1 MRHRSLRHGFTLVEL
16 LVVIAIIG
24 TLVGLLLPA
33 VQAAR
38 EAARLTSCSNNLKQI
53 GTALHNHHDAKN
65 RLPPSGAADNPPT
78 FGTGS
83 VSQNY
88 GVSWFVYILP
98 FIEEEGVWKKFVT
111 NGFNGNSGYGVAVN
125 PVASYLCPSSP
136 LPKKTVSGRH
146 RASYVAIAGAVNNLI
161 TSPSFNETRITSFSP
176 GCQQSRGGMLFP
188 FSKLR
193 LKDCLDGT
201 SKTVVVGEQSDYL
214 IDNNGVKQ
222 DWQATAAWGWPMGAE
237 NPWGNNKSWAVTTIA
252 YGVNQKA
259 GWDGVSGGVTQQPD
273 QGLSYW
279 PTNNPLTSAH
289 GAGVNVVGMDG
300 SVRLLADATSLQVL
314 AQLATRDDGTTL
326 PEF

>member
-1 MRHRSLRHGFTLVEL
+1 MRHRSIRHAFTLVEL

-38 EAARLTSCSNNLKQI
+38 ESARLTSCSNNLKQI
-53 GTALHNHHDAKN
+53 GIALHSHHDAKN

-83 VSQNY
+83 ASQNY

-98 FIEEEGVWKKFVT
+98 FIEEGSNWNKFAT
-111 NGFNGNSGYGVAVN
+111 RFNGNSGYEVAVN

-136 LPKKTVSGRH
+136 LPKKTVSSGRQ
-146 RASYVAIAGAVNNLI
+146 RASYVAITGAVNGLI

-193 LKDCLDGT
+193 LKD
-201 SKTVVVGEQSDYL
+201 
-214 IDNNGVKQ
+214 
-222 DWQATAAWGWPMGAE
+222 
-237 NPWGNNKSWAVTTIA
+237 
-252 YGVNQKA
+252 
-259 GWDGVSGGVTQQPD
+259 
-273 QGLSYW
+273 
-279 PTNNPLTSAH
+279 
-289 GAGVNVVGMDG
+289 
-300 SVRLLADATSLQVL
+300 
-314 AQLATRDDGTTL
+314 
-326 PEF
+326 